1 MELKFSRHEEKSTQ
15 REQFM
20 QRLYMLEGLQLKITR
35 KREKE
40 ELLSF
45 LSPPQEEDSSPDL
58 FLELTFLF
66 VKTSFDVDETNS
78 CVSPAWALVL
88 HCAFEAHLR

>member
-20 QRLYMLEGLQLKITR
+20 QRLYLLEGLQLKITR

-66 VKTSFDVDETNS
+66 VK
-78 CVSPAWALVL
+78 LVL
-88 HCAFEAHLR
+88 MWMKQIHVFLQLGL